1 MSHPSIVWVIQH
13 AHTHTSYKVL
23 WLPLRIGHGWPSLGT
38 RFLVQNPRTPPTLL
52 LVERARLH
60 PRDFILP
67 FLNSQQCDAWV
78 KTTSLSTNRYNADGQ
93 YSLSETSALH
103 SGSNITHGYCMNDYG
118 FKVTRLSLPR
128 SLWLLSFFV
137 EEGKGRRK
145 GEKKGKRKTVVPPI
159 ASIKLRQIQTHS
171 YPLPIAPVRCNGRI
185 FAVVG
190 L

>member
-1 MSHPSIVWVIQH
+1 MGGRVLVRVSLFRIREHRPPCCSSKGH
-13 AHTHTSYKVL
+13 ACIRET
-23 WLPLRIGHGWPSLGT
+23 
-38 RFLVQNPRTPPTLL
+38 
-52 LVERARLH
+52 
-60 PRDFILP
+60 FILP

-137 EEGKGRRK
+137 KEGKGRRK